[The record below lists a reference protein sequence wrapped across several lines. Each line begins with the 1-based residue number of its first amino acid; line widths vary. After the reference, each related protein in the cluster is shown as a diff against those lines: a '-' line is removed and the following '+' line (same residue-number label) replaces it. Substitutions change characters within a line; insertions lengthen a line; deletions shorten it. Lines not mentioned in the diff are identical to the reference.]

1 MMKVE
6 LIDLGYSSLS
16 NCYLLTDEATGVSAI
31 VDPGYYTDEL
41 AQFLSERNPD
51 IKYIL
56 LTHGHFDHIMG
67 ASPLREVTGA
77 EMLIHKDDAICLDSE
92 EMSLMI
98 RFEVQAPLIHSKPD
112 RELEDG
118 DEILLGETVLRVMS
132 TPGHSRGSVIFIDE
146 KDRIIISG
154 DTLFRST
161 VGRTDAIGGSETEL
175 KESMEKIIS
184 LEGDYDIYPGH
195 GPFTTLSNERVRNIF
210 VRRMGR

>member
-1 MMKVE
+1 
-6 LIDLGYSSLS
+6 
-16 NCYLLTDEATGVSAI
+16 
-31 VDPGYYTDEL
+31 
-41 AQFLSERNPD
+41 
-51 IKYIL
+51 
-56 LTHGHFDHIMG
+56 
-67 ASPLREVTGA
+67 
-77 EMLIHKDDAICLDSE
+77 
-92 EMSLMI
+92 MI

-118 DEILLGETVLRVMS
+118 DEISLGETVLRVMS
-132 TPGHSRGSVIFIDE
+132 TPGHSKGSVLFIDE

-195 GPFTTLSNERVRNIF
+195 GPMTTLSHERVRNIF
-210 VRRMGR
+210 IRRMGR